1 MTREDLERVPT
12 PAEEGAPAGVA
23 ADAPGERDAAAG
35 AAPDDADPLDPD
47 DDVEER
53 LAYESLT
60 RHRKARRRKRLVA
73 AGVAAGV
80 VAVALAAW
88 AATSALSSQPA
99 EAPALQTMPLSRG
112 EFVESVQATGTARP
126 LTSVVA
132 TPEVDGIIETVNVG
146 LDDVVAEGQTL
157 LTVRNDDLDREVRQA
172 ELDLRQQRADTNEAQ
187 QAYNDVYYA
196 EGAAAA
202 ESLLVPLE
210 SARLQLE
217 IAQEAYDQAVA
228 RAASRT
234 VKAPASGSVVAMNA
248 VAGAAVGAGGSG
260 SGGASSSAGGSSGPL
275 IQIADL
281 SQMSVSVQV
290 NEVDISR
297 IAVGQ
302 GARVSFSALPG
313 VVLDGEVTRIS
324 TMASADEYGYSYGV
338 VTYDVEVLI
347 PEPVPELKPGM
358 TASVEVLLQD
368 VPDALTVPTS
378 ALMTDD
384 GVSYYVFV
392 MTDPETQAVERR
404 DVSVGAQSASEAVV
418 EGSVAEGDLVVVDA
432 YSVDPSTVGAGPA
445 GAGDASAGSASA
457 STESV
462 SYLVYDD
469 GEQSA
474 DAAGVADAPADAS
487 TADAPAA

>member
-1 MTREDLERVPT
+1 M
-12 PAEEGAPAGVA
+12 
-23 ADAPGERDAAAG
+23 
-35 AAPDDADPLDPD
+35 
-47 DDVEER
+47 
-53 LAYESLT
+53 
-60 RHRKARRRKRLVA
+60 
-73 AGVAAGV
+73 
-80 VAVALAAW
+80 
-88 AATSALSSQPA
+88 
-99 EAPALQTMPLSRG
+99 
-112 EFVESVQATGTARP
+112 
-126 LTSVVA
+126 
-132 TPEVDGIIETVNVG
+132 
-146 LDDVVAEGQTL
+146 
-157 LTVRNDDLDREVRQA
+157 
-172 ELDLRQQRADTNEAQ
+172 
-187 QAYNDVYYA
+187 
-196 EGAAAA
+196 
-202 ESLLVPLE
+202 
-210 SARLQLE
+210 
-217 IAQEAYDQAVA
+217 
-228 RAASRT
+228 
-234 VKAPASGSVVAMNA
+234 
-248 VAGAAVGAGGSG
+248 GAGGSG

-324 TMASADEYGYSYGV
+324 TMASTDEYGYSYGV

-445 GAGDASAGSASA
+445 GAGDASAGSVSA

-474 DAAGVADAPADAS
+474 DAADAADAPADAS